1 MLENGKTMP
10 SIDAWLRE
18 AKADSSAPACG
29 MYLTHNCVVRAT
41 PKAEVRG
48 VETDGV
54 APGHKVGGMVFGFDA
69 EKVQAAIEATR
80 TMPGIG
86 YVRVWLAS
94 GELTVGDDI
103 MLVLIGG
110 DIRPHVVDALQSDTI
125 DMAQSAAYYF
135 TGKDPVF
142 AFSCAVPFGL
152 TARQMDS
159 WMEHGGG
166 RKLMD
171 AWGGFAARGS
181 VSERFIE

>member
-18 AKADSSAPACG
+18 AKADASAPACG
-29 MYLTHNCVVRAT
+29 MYLTHNGVVRVT

-110 DIRPHVVDALQSDTI
+110 DIRPHVVDALQSLVGTI
-125 DMAQSAAYYF
+125 
-135 TGKDPVF
+135 KNE
-142 AFSCAVPFGL
+142 C
-152 TARQMDS
+152 
-159 WMEHGGG
+159 
-166 RKLMD
+166 
-171 AWGGFAARGS
+171 
-181 VSERFIE
+181 VSEVEREA